1 MERLAHGDSAAAVPG
16 TGRGDEIGE
25 MARAVQ
31 VFKENLT
38 RTHELEAE
46 SRLAERRADETR
58 KAALLAVATDFD
70 SAFGRVL
77 ETVGTAASHIRDGS
91 HIMRDTA
98 EKMHEQ
104 AEDTAAKSNKTSE
117 IVGTVNRVSQT
128 LTRSIGEIGSRVG
141 TTGRAVGRAVEHART
156 SDAMVRALAESS
168 QRIGEIVRLIA
179 DIASQT
185 NLLALNATI
194 EAARAG
200 EAGKGFAVVAGEV
213 KSLASQTAKATGEI
227 EAQVGSIQE
236 ATQNVV
242 DAIGAIRTTIGE
254 VETLSAEV
262 SNAVEE
268 QLLQTREI
276 VCAVDD
282 ANANSQAVS
291 ESVANM
297 AMNAAETGRAAIEM
311 IYSSD
316 RLHDQLTQLKED
328 AARFTASI
336 RS

>member
-1 MERLAHGDSAAAVPG
+1 M
-16 TGRGDEIGE
+16 
-25 MARAVQ
+25 
-31 VFKENLT
+31 
-38 RTHELEAE
+38 
-46 SRLAERRADETR
+46 
-58 KAALLAVATDFD
+58 
-70 SAFGRVL
+70 
-77 ETVGTAASHIRDGS
+77 
-91 HIMRDTA
+91 
-98 EKMHEQ
+98 
-104 AEDTAAKSNKTSE
+104 
-117 IVGTVNRVSQT
+117 
-128 LTRSIGEIGSRVG
+128 
-141 TTGRAVGRAVEHART
+141 
-156 SDAMVRALAESS
+156 
-168 QRIGEIVRLIA
+168 
-179 DIASQT
+179 
-185 NLLALNATI
+185 
-194 EAARAG
+194 
-200 EAGKGFAVVAGEV
+200 
-213 KSLASQTAKATGEI
+213 ASQTAKATGEI